1 MFDKKN
7 NNNKF
12 KYTWTINFL
21 LLIGCILTGIKIYQN
36 DMDICSMIYISLIFI
51 IAIVLYI
58 IEKIYS
64 YKEQE
69 LEFFRNEVSKIND
82 EKIKADFLEKMF
94 F

>member
-1 MFDKKN
+1 MLDKNKN
-7 NNNKF
+7 KS
-12 KYTWTINFL
+12 KYVWTINVL
-21 LLIGCILTGIKIYQN
+21 LTIGCILTFIKIYQN
-36 DMDICSMIYISLIFI
+36 DMDIFSMIYISLIFI